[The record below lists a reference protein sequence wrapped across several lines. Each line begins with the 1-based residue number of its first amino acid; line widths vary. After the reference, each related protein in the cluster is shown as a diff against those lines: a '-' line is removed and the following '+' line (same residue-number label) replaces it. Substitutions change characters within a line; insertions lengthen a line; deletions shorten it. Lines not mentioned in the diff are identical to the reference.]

1 MVEAEGIPPTA
12 SIASVGPSIRYAGK
26 WAYGY
31 SGAITLTTS
40 DTTMLLFIT
49 GTGIILAKTQFFYLA
64 QGGSGTDANF
74 SVKFNDLEILQ
85 FEDDR
90 DIREG
95 LWPNPI
101 PLVIPPETKVELI
114 GKVDASTEVA
124 YATFTGRVYGV

>member
-1 MVEAEGIPPTA
+1 MPSVQPE
-12 SIASVGPSIRYAGK
+12 ASVAATGLGIRYISDY
-26 WAYGY
+26 AYGY
-31 SGAITLTTS
+31 SGEITLTTS
-40 DTTMLLFIT
+40 DTTMLLFTT
-49 GTGIILAKTQFFYLA
+49 GSGIILAKTQFFYLA

-101 PLVIPPETKVELI
+101 PLVIPPQTKVELI

-124 YATFTGRVYGV
+124 YATFTGRVYGAE